1 MTRGLARLKS
11 QNDSLSTR
19 ASDVS
24 DPGDEDEEELEVLE
38 SALQELDEKPDI
50 ISEDDAKEILMTL
63 IKNRFSTPPGKMG
76 YKQVQHTKNQI
87 KLDRGFRNTV
97 SGGKGGGKKDIR
109 YLKSITC
116 CKACDG
122 LGRWHKDAEC
132 PKGNGK
138 GTSSSSFPVA
148 GTKSAYMAM
157 VEALG
162 GEESE
167 NGKEIEDDDETQA
180 CEKLGL
186 FTHLGRIA
194 E

>member
-1 MTRGLARLKS
+1 M
-11 QNDSLSTR
+11 
-19 ASDVS
+19 
-24 DPGDEDEEELEVLE
+24 LE
-38 SALQELDEKPDI
+38 SALQELDEKLEV

-63 IKNRFSTPPGKMG
+63 IKNRFSTPPSQMG

-87 KLDRGFRNTV
+87 KLDRGFRKTV
-97 SGGKGGGKKDIR
+97 GGGKGGGKKDIR
-109 YLKSITC
+109 YLKSITR

-122 LGRWHKDAEC
+122 LGHWHKDAEC

-138 GTSSSSFPVA
+138 GTSSSSLSDT

-162 GEESE
+162 GDGSE
-167 NGKEIEDDDETQA
+167 NGTEVEDDDVMQA

-186 FTHLGRIA
+186 FTHLARTS